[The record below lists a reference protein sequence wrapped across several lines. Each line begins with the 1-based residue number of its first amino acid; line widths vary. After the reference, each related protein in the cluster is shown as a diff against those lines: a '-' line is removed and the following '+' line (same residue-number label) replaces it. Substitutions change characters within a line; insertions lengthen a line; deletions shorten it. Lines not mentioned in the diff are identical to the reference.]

1 LFLGLHVCAV
11 SGPNT
16 KTVCLLVFAI
26 VGIVVDMNVVIGL
39 AFVGL

>member
-1 LFLGLHVCAV
+1 VLFR
-11 SGPNT
+11 SPNT

-26 VGIVVDMNVVIGL
+26 VGIVVDMIVVIGL